1 MEYITYRNVLL
12 IMNLMKLLLTSTFAS
27 LILATAA
34 TAGASWMTDIDSAL
48 AKAKKEKK
56 NVLVEFTGSDWCPP
70 CIMMDKK
77 VFSKSEFTDAA
88 KKDFILVK
96 IDIPNKDK
104 TLKKKNSKVM
114 KKYSV
119 RGVPTV
125 LLFGDDGTEFTRF
138 TASRYPSVEQFL
150 AHLKEAL
157 EKKDMD

>member
-1 MEYITYRNVLL
+1 
-12 IMNLMKLLLTSTFAS
+12 
-27 LILATAA
+27 
-34 TAGASWMTDIDSAL
+34 
-48 AKAKKEKK
+48 
-56 NVLVEFTGSDWCPP
+56 
-70 CIMMDKK
+70 
-77 VFSKSEFTDAA
+77 
-88 KKDFILVK
+88 VK

-125 LLFGDDGTEFTRF
+125 LLFGDDGSEFTRF